1 MGTAAAT
8 GAVTP
13 AVWESAPDQGP
24 AVGALPVVDRSAVLG
39 GSRSSYHSTPDRAAT
54 SSSR

>member
-39 GSRSSYHSTPDRAAT
+39 GSWSSYHSTPDRAAT